1 LWLFL
6 INGKQNRTF
15 YTKKRNNI
23 KRKSTQMPVRE
34 FQVIGREVPTEQ
46 FPQPKIYRMKLFATD
61 EVCAK
66 SKFFYFMNKLQKVK
80 RSRSQVLAVNEIFE
94 KRPDTIKNFGI
105 WLRYNSR
112 SGTHNMY
119 KEYRDT
125 TLVGAITQMYMDMS
139 GRHRARKPTIQII
152 KTKEVAAADTRRAN
166 IKQFHD
172 SKIKFPLTRRIPRPP
187 LKKFQTTFKAK
198 RPNMSH

>member
-1 LWLFL
+1 
-6 INGKQNRTF
+6 
-15 YTKKRNNI
+15 
-23 KRKSTQMPVRE
+23 MPVRE
-34 FQVIGREVPTEQ
+34 FQVIGLEVPTTQ
-46 FPQPKIYRMKLFATD
+46 VPQPKIYRMKLFAED
-61 EVCAK
+61 DVRAK
-66 SKFFYFMNKLQKVK
+66 SKFFYYMNKLQKVK

-94 KRPDTIKNFGI
+94 KKPDIVKNFGI

-152 KTKEVAAADTRRAN
+152 KTKEVAPKDTRRAN

-172 SKIKFPLTRRIPRPP
+172 SKIKFPLTRRIPRAP
-187 LKKFQTTFKAK
+187 LRQFQTVFKAK

>member
-1 LWLFL
+1 
-6 INGKQNRTF
+6 
-15 YTKKRNNI
+15 
-23 KRKSTQMPVRE
+23 MPVRE